1 MSKRVIKT
9 VLSVSLATAMAFS
22 AVACINK
29 PSETEETEEATE
41 ETREESILR
50 PVIEETV
57 VTETTE
63 TEPPETTLNIEYI
76 VDTNLLGNWTYE
88 DEGYVYTYTFN
99 NDNTGY
105 FKIVN
110 TENEGS
116 DIGLDFIYT
125 ANGNSFTMYYDGEEG
140 DMAYYSINGDI
151 LTIDTGVDDP
161 VELTR

>member
-9 VLSVSLATAMAFS
+9 VLSVSLAAAMAFS

-50 PVIEETV
+50 PVIEET
-57 VTETTE
+57 
-63 TEPPETTLNIEYI
+63 TLNIEYI
-76 VDTNLLGNWTYE
+76 VDTNLLGNCTYE